1 MDLDKLFELNPEAI
15 IWDGLNEAIIGMAS
29 KEIDGPI
36 IVTFIKDGE
45 FDTYEVLGTDEED
58 EPIDRWGRMVFGPIV
73 AYNVDKIIDIIM
85 ESMEI
90 DENTLESDSSS
101 ESHKYI
107 DALEHFEYNIDG
119 AWVGNFTPLHLSD
132 NKEFEE

>member
-58 EPIDRWGRMVFGPIV
+58 
-73 AYNVDKIIDIIM
+73 
-85 ESMEI
+85 
-90 DENTLESDSSS
+90 
-101 ESHKYI
+101 
-107 DALEHFEYNIDG
+107 
-119 AWVGNFTPLHLSD
+119 
-132 NKEFEE
+132 

>member
-1 MDLDKLFELNPEAI
+1 
-15 IWDGLNEAIIGMAS
+15 
-29 KEIDGPI
+29 
-36 IVTFIKDGE
+36 
-45 FDTYEVLGTDEED
+45 
-58 EPIDRWGRMVFGPIV
+58 MVFGPIV

-90 DENTLESDSSS
+90 DENTLDSDSDE
-101 ESHKYI
+101 ESNKYI